1 MSKPKKLKPL
11 VFADPNLP
19 CDTVI
24 ELLGGYV
31 AVAEMT
37 GANKNAA
44 WNWTVQ
50 RTFPADTFVLM
61 SRALAE
67 LGYEAPPSLWR
78 QREGATA

>member
-1 MSKPKKLKPL
+1 MSKSKKLKPL
-11 VFADPNLP
+11 VFADPSKP

-24 ELLGGYV
+24 QLLGGYM
-31 AVAEMT
+31 AVASLT
-37 GANKNAA
+37 GAHKNAA

-50 RTFPADTFVLM
+50 HTFPADTYVLM

-78 QREGATA
+78 QREGAAA